1 MWPLLLDM
9 TRDDSKRI
17 LRRLELEA
25 YSSLISAFRAQG
37 DLTKEKKKILQDLQY
52 YLSISTERHRA
63 EVRRAINDEKLCT
76 VADYV
81 SGPNTMSEWLIEG
94 RRLIPLMPRL
104 VPQTAFTA
112 KANEAANLQAEKNAS
127 MPVPSLTGNKDLTVS
142 SSPPLPVNNNV
153 VTKTN
158 RPTSPNSNVVVL
170 PSGMSIHIKGGLNT
184 EDEDEG
190 PERKRRRSHS
200 SESLVSPSAS
210 TQTPRVTYTT
220 TTPSPVTGIS
230 PMKITISKSPRSQ
243 MTTTA
248 TQSQKVILVSSG
260 QTSPNVLQKS
270 ITVPVVKTSTNLT
283 GSNKASIILPN
294 STGTSTVITTPT
306 MVSAGSGTSVTSS
319 TMTFLTPTVSI
330 PRPRVKTFPRQ
341 RFPNV
346 QQGVQKPGVVIPM
359 GPQPPNPQTVQNI
372 HIKSVKSPNVQIR
385 QEGGMKIISAG
396 GSGKI
401 LPKISQTT
409 SASGTPVVVVS
420 AGSSLSSSSNVTMV
434 TRPITSIG
442 QSGAKILNITTQGGK
457 IISTGTA
464 RNPNVVTVN
473 PKTLQLHAV
482 KTSGNKLGGKP
493 NVIVVQKTQP
503 RRSISTP
510 TSTASKT
517 IKSSAFEKELVNFL
531 QRQDSTKHIVVSTPS
546 GQRTIERKVIV
557 TTPGQLEAT
566 RQRIRMEAEAK
577 NNNILAD
584 LIKAA
589 GIQEG
594 EGSGDVTINL
604 DEATMAALTASSQG
618 SEQNRVVTSQAL
630 PSNEWFEYDDGNQAY
645 TSQGIDNQ
653 ALQAIID
660 SQPSTS
666 QDKPK
671 VTVQRASSIDLS
683 QLNVDQLSQQ
693 QYYTIEQA
701 MRMLNQPDKTAEG
714 VSILRMDSSEGETQ
728 QTEVETTVIQE
739 EIPGAAIQ
747 VSNQNSQSELEQ
759 IAQRLNLQG
768 ELDPQTG
775 IFYNTNSSTDNS
787 SSSSSD
793 ITQSQIVVSAGA
805 KSFDLLSSSLEQAQ
819 INLDSYQFMEE
830 DILTEKVTTEAV
842 GQPGTEVVEVS
853 STPYEVYTSG
863 TEESVGQETVIVSSS
878 NEGSH
883 MGPMIRIKSASS
895 SSFIPIQEISK
906 SSTINITTHTQPS
919 TSVIHEAVLSQEEG
933 IYTAEII
940 DDSNPNITQN
950 IDSSFITTV
959 PSSDVPVTIETTSVD
974 PVEVEG
980 EIVGLED
987 IGTISNTSSGANS
1000 GVDSG
1005 DPNLDAVRLS
1015 KRKRRPPSALEDS
1028 PTSQSIGWAKSCLW
1042 LIQRVSKYRGLSRD
1056 KGEMN
1061 AASWFLKPV
1070 DPNDAPDYYN
1080 IIKSPMDFGTIKR
1093 KLEMGSCNDY
1103 EDFHSDMLL
1112 VRDNCRTYN
1121 PPGSVVR
1128 RDCDEVFAFYMSEY
1142 EKLLEKWQKVQ
1153 FPSPASKKLKFES
1166 RSPVK

>member
-1 MWPLLLDM
+1 
-9 TRDDSKRI
+9 
-17 LRRLELEA
+17 
-25 YSSLISAFRAQG
+25 
-37 DLTKEKKKILQDLQY
+37 
-52 YLSISTERHRA
+52 
-63 EVRRAINDEKLCT
+63 
-76 VADYV
+76 
-81 SGPNTMSEWLIEG
+81 MSEWLIEG

-170 PSGMSIHIKGGLNT
+170 PSGMSIHIKGNYY
-184 EDEDEG
+184 
-190 PERKRRRSHS
+190 
-200 SESLVSPSAS
+200 ESLVSPSAS

-220 TTPSPVTGIS
+220 TTPSPVSVIS

-1061 AASWFLKPV
+1061 AASWFLKP
-1070 DPNDAPDYYN
+1070 A
-1080 IIKSPMDFGTIKR
+1080 MDFGTIKR
-1093 KLEMGSCNDY
+1093 KLLQHYKELEMGSCNDY

>member
-1 MWPLLLDM
+1 
-9 TRDDSKRI
+9 
-17 LRRLELEA
+17 
-25 YSSLISAFRAQG
+25 
-37 DLTKEKKKILQDLQY
+37 
-52 YLSISTERHRA
+52 
-63 EVRRAINDEKLCT
+63 
-76 VADYV
+76 
-81 SGPNTMSEWLIEG
+81 MSEWLIEG

-170 PSGMSIHIKGGLNT
+170 PSGMSIHIKGNYY
-184 EDEDEG
+184 
-190 PERKRRRSHS
+190 
-200 SESLVSPSAS
+200 ESLVSPSAS

-220 TTPSPVTGIS
+220 TTPSPVSVIS

-987 IGTISNTSSGANS
+987 IGANS

-1061 AASWFLKPV
+1061 AASWFLKP
-1070 DPNDAPDYYN
+1070 A
-1080 IIKSPMDFGTIKR
+1080 MDFGTIKR
-1093 KLEMGSCNDY
+1093 KLLQHYKELEMGSCNDY